1 MNETILTSID
11 KQAFLEAL
19 EADPEWAFEVL
30 NRLLKRKERAET
42 FREWLGI
49 NELAKAI
56 ENLAEAQQ
64 RTEEQVQ
71 ALTQRVDTLASQ
83 LDTLTSRVDA
93 LTSRVD
99 ALTSRIDALAE
110 AQQRTEEQ
118 VQALTQRVDML
129 ASRIDVLAEAQQKT
143 EQQVNVLT
151 HQVSAMSE
159 VFGPTWEEEARES
172 VAFLLPKSGVRLLT
186 PLEAQEDNEWDGV
199 AEAEWEGRPVQV
211 RMETKVSAGAGRIIR
226 FANRVRSFV
235 TKTGAEI
242 IPIFCGI
249 RLYSGARE
257 EAQRQR
263 IVLVGLREIRNEIP
277 LNIFTIT
284 PQDL

>member
-1 MNETILTSID
+1 MNETILTNME
-11 KQAFLEAL
+11 KQVFLETL
-19 EADPEWAFEVL
+19 DADPEWAFEVL
-30 NRLLKRKERAET
+30 NRLLKRKEKAET

-49 NELAKAI
+49 NELARAI
-56 ENLAEAQQ
+56 Q
-64 RTEEQVQ
+64 
-71 ALTQRVDTLASQ
+71 D
-83 LDTLTSRVDA
+83 
-93 LTSRVD
+93 
-99 ALTSRIDALAE
+99 LAE

-129 ASRIDVLAEAQQKT
+129 ASRVDALAEAQQRTEEQVQALTQRIDVLAEAQQKT

-151 HQVSAMSE
+151 HQVSAISE
-159 VFGPTWEEEARES
+159 VFGPTWEVEARES

-186 PLEAQEDNEWDGV
+186 PLESQEENEWDGV
-199 AEAEWEGRPVQV
+199 AEAEWEGRAVHV
-211 RMETKVSAGAGRIIR
+211 RMEAKVSAGAGRIIS
-226 FANRVRSFV
+226 FANRVSSLA

-257 EAQRQR
+257 EAQKQK

-277 LNIFTIT
+277 LTIFTFFPLISFDQT
-284 PQDL
+284 FLS